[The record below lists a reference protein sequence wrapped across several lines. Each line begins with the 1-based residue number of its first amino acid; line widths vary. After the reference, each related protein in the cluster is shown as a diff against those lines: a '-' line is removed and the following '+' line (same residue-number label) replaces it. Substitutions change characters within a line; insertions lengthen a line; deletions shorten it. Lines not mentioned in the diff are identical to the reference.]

1 MQYSDLSTVAN
12 SGALQRLV
20 DEPLPAFDALRLRK
34 VLKAVREEFQTF
46 VEVRNE
52 KIEEYGEDGQIDP
65 DSDDWEDFNDEMQE
79 VMEKEAD
86 VEIEPVSLE
95 DLPDDL
101 EISASDLDVL
111 MEAGVIVA
119 DDA

>member
-1 MQYSDLSTVAN
+1 MKYSDLSTVAN

-34 VLKAVREEFQTF
+34 VLKTVREEFQTF

-65 DSDDWEDFNDEMQE
+65 DDEGWEDFNDEMQE
-79 VMEKEAD
+79 LLDGEAD
-86 VEIEPVSLE
+86 VEVEPISIK

-111 MEAGVIVA
+111 MEAGIIVE
-119 DDA
+119 